1 MSSDMQRVLLQDEL
15 AEQFGAVHEYHNLR
29 APVDAIRLLCINYPE
44 FTKHLVESG
53 ENGIGYKV
61 VQAGT
66 DLELEDMLLPFGS
79 NDLIITPVI
88 TGSGKGAGFIL
99 AGVALIGLAVV
110 TGGMGVAFAG
120 GSFTA
125 AGSGLVASAIA
136 IGGNI
141 GIALTLGGISQAL
154 SPQPEETRF
163 STGSVSYDQGAQSI
177 TRGSDGQQS
186 YAMTGPVN
194 SVGLGATIP
203 VCYGKALI
211 GSHIISADIQVT
223 DESDPLNEWIRTP
236 SPETMKV
243 NGHKLPFG
251 TFKEIGGVYGVRY
264 TDNSNFDYGGPGS
277 QYIGPSGIS
286 IPLNMSGKKKL
297 KTIQGEFDEQFP
309 AHRTRIAFEMDN
321 GLYSTIAG
329 AGTTKVD
336 GFVTIKITVQNT
348 DGGAWTGNVQ
358 FTAQGLMAP
367 GQSYRWINQF
377 QYGKISHKDHYRV
390 YIEIIDYSAELA
402 HNTLLV
408 RQLGYNWGGPRT

>member
-1 MSSDMQRVLLQDEL
+1 VLLQDEL

-44 FTKHLVESG
+44 FAKHLAESG

-79 NDLIITPVI
+79 NDLIIIPVI
-88 TGSGKGAGFIL
+88 TGSGRGAGLIL
-99 AGVALIGLAVV
+99 AGIALIGLAIV
-110 TGGMGVAFAG
+110 TGGVGWGLG
-120 GSFTA
+120 GAQGFGALGA
-125 AGSGLVASAIA
+125 AGAKAGFVASAIA
-136 IGGNI
+136 MGGNI
-141 GIALTLGGISQAL
+141 GIALTLGGISQMLA
-154 SPQPEETRF
+154 PTPEDVRF
-163 STGSVSYDQGAQSI
+163 SQGSISEDRGGQSI
-177 TRGSDGQQS
+177 TRGSDGRQS

-243 NGHKLPFG
+243 NGHQLPFG

-264 TDNSNFDYGGPGS
+264 TDNSSISHGGPGD
-277 QYIGPSGIS
+277 QWIGPSGIS
-286 IPLNMSGKKKL
+286 IPLTMTGKKYL
-297 KTIQGEFDEQFP
+297 ATIRGEFDEQHP
-309 AHRTRIAFEMDN
+309 AHRARIAFEMDN
-321 GLYSTIAG
+321 GLYSYIAG
-329 AGTTKVD
+329 SGTTKVD
-336 GFVTIKITVQNT
+336 GFVTVKVTVQNT
-348 DGGAWTGNVQ
+348 EGGAWVGNVQ
-358 FTAQGLMAP
+358 FTAQGLMSP

-377 QYGKISHKDHYRV
+377 QFGKISHKDWYRV
-390 YIEIIDYSAELA
+390 YIEVVDYSADLTY
-402 HNTLLV
+402 NTLLV
-408 RQLGYNWGGPRT
+408 RQLGYHWGGPRT